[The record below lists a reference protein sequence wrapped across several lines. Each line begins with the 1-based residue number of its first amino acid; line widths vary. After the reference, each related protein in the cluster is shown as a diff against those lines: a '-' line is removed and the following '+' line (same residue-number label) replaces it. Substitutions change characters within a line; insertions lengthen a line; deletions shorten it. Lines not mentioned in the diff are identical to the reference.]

1 MAEAKTVSGVSDES
15 KLFAALG
22 YIITV
27 LVPLFV
33 LFTEKKNDRFLAFH
47 AWQSLILTVVWFAVF
62 IGAFVIIMVLT
73 IVSGGLG
80 AILNCLM
87 LPIMLVALAT
97 LLIAA
102 YKAYMGEKY
111 KLPVVGDLAE
121 KQVK

>member
-15 KLFAALG
+15 KLFAAIG

-97 LLIAA
+97 FLIAA

-111 KLPVVGDLAE
+111 KLPVIGDLAE